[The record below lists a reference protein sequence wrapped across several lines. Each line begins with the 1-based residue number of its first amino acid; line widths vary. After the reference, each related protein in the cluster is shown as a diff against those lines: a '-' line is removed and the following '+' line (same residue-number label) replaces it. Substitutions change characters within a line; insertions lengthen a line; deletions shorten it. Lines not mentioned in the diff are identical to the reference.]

1 MSLATQ
7 VAAGFAAV
15 ATAMNLKATKSQV
28 NAITPTYVLAVSDPD
43 PTTGSPTGF
52 YFRRT
57 T

>member
-7 VAAGFAAV
+7 VTAGFAAV